1 MQGMGFGVILCDK
14 QRRKYMNQ
22 NELKKI
28 RDLVIQNQTSL
39 SNTLKE
45 LGKITEENIEL
56 YNDADFE
63 EILKHFNQLYVEL
76 KQTCDKIVNIY
87 KGK

>member
-1 MQGMGFGVILCDK
+1 
-14 QRRKYMNQ
+14 MNQ
-22 NELKKI
+22 NELQKI

-63 EILKHFNQLYVEL
+63 EIPKHFNQLYVEL
-76 KQTCDKIVNIY
+76 TQTCDKIVNIY